1 MNHVALSA
9 VLVSSLSLG
18 AMGCSSPASLPTRS
32 PAVAFGANLADVAQS
47 CVPDGTQVIATHVVP
62 GAGVTAVAEGPR
74 LVVRFA
80 TAHHPHVALALDP
93 ETLRVLDEDPSTAQG
108 TSDSRDP
115 VQIELTGHRHLVAWT
130 EGSIEAGLRPRV
142 ATLGPDGTTEVAI
155 DFGYEGSAV
164 GQPAVAV
171 TRAGNGVVAFIESNG
186 AGFQLVVTHV
196 TCVTP

>member
-1 MNHVALSA
+1 
-9 VLVSSLSLG
+9 
-18 AMGCSSPASLPTRS
+18 
-32 PAVAFGANLADVAQS
+32 
-47 CVPDGTQVIATHVVP
+47 
-62 GAGVTAVAEGPR
+62 
-74 LVVRFA
+74 
-80 TAHHPHVALALDP
+80 
-93 ETLRVLDEDPSTAQG
+93 
-108 TSDSRDP
+108 
-115 VQIELTGHRHLVAWT
+115 
-130 EGSIEAGLRPRV
+130 V